1 VVAGRTRKG
10 DRILLIPLSFSLSAK
25 LHNRSKRPVE
35 SIDPETP
42 SEKECD
48 EYVVTL
54 RFFGD
59 DLDPDE
65 VTRLIGCAPT
75 AAVRRG
81 DQRPTRTGFRIER
94 TGSWRLSSEQ
104 SATDME
110 EQLVTLLER
119 LTPDLSVWQSLT
131 TRFQADLFCGV
142 FFSHSAGGLI
152 FPPRLHRLLADRNL
166 PLWLDIYAS
175 DERTENT

>member
-1 VVAGRTRKG
+1 M
-10 DRILLIPLSFSLSAK
+10 
-25 LHNRSKRPVE
+25 E
-35 SIDPETP
+35 SIEPETP
-42 SEKECD
+42 AGEERD

-81 DQRPTRTGFRIER
+81 EQTPTRTGFRTER
-94 TGSWRLSSEQ
+94 TGLWRLSSEHR
-104 SATDME
+104 SSTDME

-119 LTPDLSVWQSLT
+119 LTPDLAVWQSLT
-131 TRFQADLFCGV
+131 TRFHSDLFCGV
-142 FFSHSAGGLI
+142 FFSRMAGGLV
-152 FPPRLHRLLADRNL
+152 FSPRWHRLLADRNL
-166 PLWLDIYAS
+166 ELGLDIYAS
-175 DERTENT
+175 DGRSDKT